1 MDLPDDLASSYKKG
15 HSSGDECLSQEGM
28 PSVGWSWSRPGGRML
43 ALRCLPGPASDS
55 ACHNDQGDPEPPELG
70 RIRDTGLPTG
80 SGGGRGEWLEER
92 ASRGTQRKPPPWRC
106 CGGGAGPA
114 PTCPPARPPP
124 WHSSRGAQ
132 RQPRALPPPCPFAA
146 SKITLCSL
154 PKFSLLGVFF
164 PPETCSPASEG
175 REERPE
181 WS

>member
-1 MDLPDDLASSYKKG
+1 MAG
-15 HSSGDECLSQEGM
+15 RE
-28 PSVGWSWSRPGGRML
+28 SRPWDAKETSALEVLWGR
-43 ALRCLPGPASDS
+43 
-55 ACHNDQGDPEPPELG
+55 
-70 RIRDTGLPTG
+70 
-80 SGGGRGEWLEER
+80 
-92 ASRGTQRKPPPWRC
+92 SRPSPHMP
-106 CGGGAGPA
+106 AGPPTTLA
-114 PTCPPARPPP
+114 PF
-124 WHSSRGAQ
+124 RGAQ